1 MLTTVDIVAI
11 ILGIPI
17 MFITV
22 ILIAIFEP
30 TDIYDMNFHDDYPS
44 IY

>member
-11 ILGIPI
+11 ILGILI

-22 ILIAIFEP
+22 ILIVIFEP
-30 TDIYDMNFHDDYPS
+30 DDIYDMNFHDDYPS
-44 IY
+44 VY